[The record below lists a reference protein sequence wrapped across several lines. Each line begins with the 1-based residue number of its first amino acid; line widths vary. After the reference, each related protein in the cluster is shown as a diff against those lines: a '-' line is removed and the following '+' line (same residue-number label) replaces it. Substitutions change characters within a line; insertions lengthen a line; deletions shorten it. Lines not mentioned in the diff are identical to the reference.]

1 MKGEMLT
8 VTETLVVDHTDVDVC
23 VQFLACDARV
33 HGLVAVVVVACFFKL
48 VPEVVDGCVLLV
60 EAEGR

>member
-48 VPEVVDGCVLLV
+48 VAEVVDGCVLLV